1 MSSLQPKSRELY
13 EFKKQLE
20 ELAKYRGR
28 GTELISVYITPG
40 YQVSDVVAKL
50 RDEYGQ
56 ASNIKSKLT
65 QKNVQAALERVM
77 HALKGVN
84 KAPEN
89 GIAIFCGNVSEVEG
103 KDDVK
108 LIVVH
113 PPAPIN
119 TQFYRCDSTFQLGPL
134 EELLGT
140 EGAYGLVVIDGS
152 ESTIAVLR
160 GKTTKVLREVRN
172 FAPKKQHHGGQCVH
186 EDTLLTKTDGSTIKA
201 KDVKLNDEILAHNF
215 TSGKPVF
222 GKIVN
227 MWKRNA
233 QNALVIKIE
242 NGKTL
247 KVTHEH
253 RVFVLTLNGVVEKF
267 ACDLQLNDM
276 LILGEVQINNN
287 SNSQSIVLMSST
299 SQIVEITQ
307 INARG
312 FYYDFEIKTLHN
324 FNANGIVVHNSAARY
339 QRIHDNETEAYYKR
353 VGEAM
358 DAFLEIKNF
367 QGVIVGGA
375 GPNKETFI
383 KLKPFNY
390 QLKILGVVDTGYS
403 D

>member
-1 MSSLQPKSRELY
+1 MASLQPKSREMY

-20 ELAKYRGR
+20 ELGKYRGR

-65 QKNVQAALERVM
+65 QKNVQAALDRVM

-84 KAPEN
+84 KAPEH
-89 GIAIFCGNVSEVEG
+89 GLAVFCGNVSEVEG
-103 KDDVK
+103 KDDIK

-134 EELLGT
+134 EDLLGH

-160 GKTTKVLREVRN
+160 GKSTKILREVRN
-172 FAPKKQHHGGQCVH
+172 FAPKKQHHGGQ
-186 EDTLLTKTDGSTIKA
+186 
-201 KDVKLNDEILAHNF
+201 
-215 TSGKPVF
+215 
-222 GKIVN
+222 
-227 MWKRNA
+227 
-233 QNALVIKIE
+233 
-242 NGKTL
+242 
-247 KVTHEH
+247 
-253 RVFVLTLNGVVEKF
+253 
-267 ACDLQLNDM
+267 
-276 LILGEVQINNN
+276 
-287 SNSQSIVLMSST
+287 
-299 SQIVEITQ
+299 
-307 INARG
+307 
-312 FYYDFEIKTLHN
+312 
-324 FNANGIVVHNSAARY
+324 SAARY

-375 GPNKETFI
+375 GPNKETFM

-403 D
+403 DEQGLRELVEKSEDILKEQSAVLEKQLFDKFMNAIIHDGLATYGLKDVREAIESRKASSILVTEGLDFKEFNVPNYEALNKELEDLIALAEEQGLPVEFISRDTHEGAQFHATFRGLGAFLRYK